1 MIMHAEPRSDTRTL
15 TPAAPH
21 AGTSEYIVTLE
32 NIHKRYG
39 EVHAL
44 NGVTLKVKRGEHVS
58 IIGSSG
64 SGKSTLLRCVNQLEL
79 IDSGRITINGSVLVE
94 TVDGRSRYRPEKVVR
109 SLILQTAMV
118 FQHFNLFGHLNCLDN
133 ITIAP
138 IENKKENPAE
148 VRERAMD
155 LLRMVGLEKKAKAY
169 PGQLSGGQKQRV
181 AIARALAMR
190 PSILLFDEPTS
201 ALDPEI
207 TGEVLKVIRELATQ
221 GYTMVLV
228 THEMGFAREVA
239 DRVVFMDNGVIV
251 EEGGPEAMFESP
263 ASERL
268 GSFLRSVI

>member
-1 MIMHAEPRSDTRTL
+1 MTR
-15 TPAAPH
+15 
-21 AGTSEYIVTLE
+21 IVELE

-39 EVHAL
+39 DVVAL
-44 NGVTLKVKRGEHVS
+44 NDVTLEVKRGEHVS

-64 SGKSTLLRCVNQLEL
+64 SGKSTLLRCINHLEA
-79 IDSGRITINGSVLVE
+79 IDRGRIVIDGEVLAE
-94 TVDGRSRYRPEKVVR
+94 TSGGRVQYRREADIR
-109 SLILQTAMV
+109 RILMQTAMV
-118 FQHFNLFGHLNCLDN
+118 FQHFNLFGHLTCMDN

-138 IENKKENPAE
+138 IQIKREAPGE
-148 VRERAMD
+148 VRERAMG
-155 LLRMVGLEKKAKAY
+155 LLRMVGLEKKAGAY
-169 PGQLSGGQKQRV
+169 PSQLSGGQKQRI

-239 DRVVFMDNGVIV
+239 DRVVFMDNGKIV
-251 EEGGPEAMFESP
+251 EEGDPDRMFDAPE
-263 ASERL
+263 SERL
-268 GSFLRSVI
+268 SLFLQAVI

>member
-1 MIMHAEPRSDTRTL
+1 MIMYAEPRSNPPPQD
-15 TPAAPH
+15 
-21 AGTSEYIVTLE
+21 EYIVTLE

-39 EVHAL
+39 DILAL
-44 NGVTLKVKRGEHVS
+44 NGVTLKVKRGEHLS

-79 IDSGRITINGSVLVE
+79 IDQGRITINGSVLAE
-94 TVDGRSRYRPEKVVR
+94 TVDGRIRYRPEKVVR

-118 FQHFNLFGHLNCLDN
+118 FQHFNLFGHLTCLDN

-155 LLRMVGLEKKAKAY
+155 LLRMVGLEKKARAY
-169 PGQLSGGQKQRV
+169 PGQLSGGQKQRI

-207 TGEVLKVIRELATQ
+207 TGEVLRVIRELASK

-228 THEMGFAREVA
+228 THEMGFAREMA
-239 DRVVFMDNGVIV
+239 DRVVFMDNGVIL
-251 EEGGPEAMFESP
+251 EEGGAEEMFERPS
-263 ASERL
+263 SERL
-268 GSFLRSVI
+268 ANFLRSVL